1 MRLFPVIGLCTA
13 SSQLEK
19 RGVFAGTRIAHISSG
34 HLPYLDRGGNSL
46 LGDAAEI
53 FNIESL
59 NISVAVQLGQQAK
72 NCSEKHRI
80 LKQGEKTKQFST
92 PPPLSP

>member
-1 MRLFPVIGLCTA
+1 MRRFPVIGLSTA
-13 SSQLEK
+13 SSQFEK
-19 RGVFAGTRIAHISSG
+19 RGVFAGTRIAHNSRG

-46 LGDAAEI
+46 LGKAAEI

-59 NISVAVQLGQQAK
+59 NISVAVQLSQQAK

-80 LKQGEKTKQFST
+80 LKQGEKKKQFST